1 VVDDERY
8 KIDDE
13 VIIWVLYELPNLVT
27 RLGNL

>member
-13 VIIWVLYELPNLVT
+13 VIIWVLYELPNLVM
-27 RLGNL
+27 RLDNL